1 MMRFD
6 PENNIIKTGIDG
18 VVLIQRPIL
27 GDARGFLHEP
37 YNKEELKVAT
47 GVEFSPVQWTHA
59 YIKPGVIKAIH
70 SENWNKL
77 IYPIT
82 GILYAPI
89 VDLRPESPTFGKV
102 EYITIDN
109 TKEDSPRHALF
120 LPSGGIG
127 NSICTLGTEMMHY
140 FYLIDEYW
148 DDTKAT
154 GIAWNDP
161 DLNIKW
167 PITDPILSE
176 RDKTNKTLRQTFPE
190 KFSAKQ
196 N

>member
-6 PENNIIKTGIDG
+6 PEKNIVKTGIEG
-18 VVLIQRPIL
+18 VVLIQRPIM

-37 YNKEELKVAT
+37 YNKEELKAVT
-47 GVEFSPVQWTHA
+47 GIEFNPVQWTHA
-59 YIKPGVIKAIH
+59 YIKPGVIKAVH

-77 IYPIT
+77 VYPVT

-89 VDLRPESPTFGKV
+89 VDLRSESKTFGKV

-109 TKEDSPRHALF
+109 TKEDSKRQALF

-148 DDTKAT
+148 DDTKAK
-154 GIAWNDP
+154 GVAWDDP

-167 PITDPILSE
+167 PIKDPILSE
-176 RDKTNKTLRQTFPE
+176 RDKTNPKLRDLFPE
-190 KFSAKQ
+190 KFS
-196 N
+196 